1 MNKILIIDDDR
12 DTLSL
17 LKGFFSKK
25 GYEVSIA
32 ANGKK
37 GLDLV
42 RKNSFSVILCDF
54 RLPDTDG
61 LEMIQKIK
69 ILDDKVKIIIITGYS
84 ETKMAVEALKLGAIE
99 YVTKPLQPD
108 EILQIVKDASKDF
121 NSKSNTALVDQE
133 YVIGNSRHAHNIY
146 QQIELIAPTDM
157 SVIISGETGTGKE
170 YVAKAIHSNSRRN
183 AQPFVAVDCG
193 ALPEELA
200 GSELFGHVKGAFTGA
215 LKSKRGCFELA
226 NSGTLFLDEVGN
238 LSYEN
243 QVKLLRVIQEGK
255 VRRIGDEKEINVDV
269 RILVATNENLES
281 KIDKGEFRLD
291 LYHRINEFKIELQ
304 PLRERHEDIEKFSQ
318 IFLAKASKSLMKNID
333 TFSKDAFKLMFSY
346 PWEGNLRELQNA
358 IKKAVLFCKGNE
370 ISVDDLPGEIKLHS
384 KNSIPQ
390 EEEVI
395 GYNLKE
401 NVARTEAKTIN
412 KALQACND
420 NKSEAAKLLGIDRK
434 TLYNKMK
441 SLDLI

>member
-42 RKNSFSVILCDF
+42 RNNSFSVILCDF

-69 ILDDKVKIIIITGYS
+69 ILDDQVKIIIITGYS

-121 NSKSNTALVDQE
+121 NSKNNSSTIDQE
-133 YVIGNSRHAHNIY
+133 YVIGESRHAQNIY

-170 YVAKAIHSNSRRN
+170 YVAKAIHTNSRRN
-183 AQPFVAVDCG
+183 DKPFVAVDCG

-215 LKSKRGCFELA
+215 LKSKKGCFELA

-255 VRRIGDEKEINVDV
+255 VRKIGAEKEINVDV
-269 RILVATNENLES
+269 RILVATNEHLEA

-291 LYHRINEFKIELQ
+291 LYQSNQ
-304 PLRERHEDIEKFSQ
+304 
-318 IFLAKASKSLMKNID
+318 
-333 TFSKDAFKLMFSY
+333 
-346 PWEGNLRELQNA
+346 
-358 IKKAVLFCKGNE
+358 
-370 ISVDDLPGEIKLHS
+370 
-384 KNSIPQ
+384 
-390 EEEVI
+390 
-395 GYNLKE
+395 
-401 NVARTEAKTIN
+401 
-412 KALQACND
+412 
-420 NKSEAAKLLGIDRK
+420 
-434 TLYNKMK
+434 
-441 SLDLI
+441 